1 MEAEGSAEITRLT
14 GELEASQ
21 KICEEL
27 WRKADEWRTDLKG
40 IKLNLKEVG
49 HNKRS
54 WTGEKSRMIAV
65 DAHLSSGVPLDKTIQ
80 RLQRDLVGLGAEV
93 KSGTSDK
100 IGDGT
105 DVTISGM
112 TESMG
117 QIKWQLAHDVANLFE
132 GEFAVPSESHTNRTT
147 KA

>member
-1 MEAEGSAEITRLT
+1 M
-14 GELEASQ
+14 
-21 KICEEL
+21 
-27 WRKADEWRTDLKG
+27 
-40 IKLNLKEVG
+40 
-49 HNKRS
+49 
-54 WTGEKSRMIAV
+54 
-65 DAHLSSGVPLDKTIQ
+65 
-80 RLQRDLVGLGAEV
+80 

-132 GEFAVPSESHTNRTT
+132 GEFAVPSEKPSPPPGSSMEAVTT
-147 KA
+147 AQSGVAVNSQGTE